1 MIIKKN
7 NEKIFYASDG
17 FKQNSLPKIKSIE
30 SKNARSRNYSLC
42 LKKKNMLQKS
52 PLNQNIVFSSN
63 LELNNHL
70 IRQFNFSNDEVHSLR
85 NLKTSERTLNK
96 IKETRNK
103 QIHNNEETTKK
114 KHLNI
119 IYEDS
124 DVKNALDNYYEKKKI
139 TKIMKKRI

>member
-1 MIIKKN
+1 MKKN
-7 NEKIFYASDG
+7 IIV
-17 FKQNSLPKIKSIE
+17 LLKIKSIE

-114 KHLNI
+114 KRKRRQSFPMLTRLVSNLWAQAIRMPKRWDYRCEPLCPALN
-119 IYEDS
+119 S
-124 DVKNALDNYYEKKKI
+124 
-139 TKIMKKRI
+139 